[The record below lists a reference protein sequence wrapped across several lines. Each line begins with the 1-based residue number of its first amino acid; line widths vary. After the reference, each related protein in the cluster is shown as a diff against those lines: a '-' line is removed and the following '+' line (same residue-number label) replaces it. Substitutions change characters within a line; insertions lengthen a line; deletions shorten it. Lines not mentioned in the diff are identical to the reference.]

1 VTDIIG
7 LECAGYLVEDLKQIQ
22 TKNFKSNKRVMSI
35 LSGGGYAE

>member
-1 VTDIIG
+1 

-22 TKNFKSNKRVMSI
+22 TRDFKKNKRVMCI